1 MATSTLPLHPSF
13 PPVDDALATIRR
25 IDWQALASHAFTVTI
40 TIVAILH
47 VLCIRIQPHL
57 ASLLRSLAAKLDSTP
72 PIAPSPTP
80 SAPSLTVA
88 QLRTMAREAGIP
100 RSFYNSAR
108 KAALIEALSLS
119 YGYGY
124 L

>member
-47 VLCIRIQPHL
+47 VLSVRSQPHL
-57 ASLLRSLAAKLDSTP
+57 ASLLRSLAAKLDSTQ
-72 PIAPSPTP
+72 PIAP

-108 KAALIEALSLS
+108 KDALIEALGL
-119 YGYGY
+119 
-124 L
+124 

>member
-1 MATSTLPLHPSF
+1 MTTSTLRITPSF

-25 IDWQALASHAFTVTI
+25 IDWQALASHAFTATI

-47 VLCIRIQPHL
+47 VFCIRIQPHL

-72 PIAPSPTP
+72 SPTP
-80 SAPSLTVA
+80 SAPSLTVT
-88 QLRTMAREAGIP
+88 QLRTMAREAGIS

-108 KAALIEALSLS
+108 KAALIEALGL
-119 YGYGY
+119 
-124 L
+124 